1 MIIYHYEIF
10 TDTYIQYCWLEKMC
24 FGKFTKNEKCTLTEG
39 YLKNLPNKEKI
50 IIVLKLG
57 NEPANKIAVFV

>member
-1 MIIYHYEIF
+1 
-10 TDTYIQYCWLEKMC
+10 MC
-24 FGKFTKNEKCTLTEG
+24 SGKFTKNEKCTLTEG

>member
-1 MIIYHYEIF
+1 MR
-10 TDTYIQYCWLEKMC
+10 LGNLPKLV
-24 FGKFTKNEKCTLTEG
+24 CTLTEC